1 MFEYKM
7 PKMDHTSEEGAVVE
21 WFVKEG
27 DIVKYGDIIMTMESN
42 KAILEIE
49 ANFEGRIRQILLE
62 PGELVAVLTTI
73 ALIDEI

>member
-1 MFEYKM
+1 MCSRLLFYR
-7 PKMDHTSEEGAVVE
+7 PLLR
-21 WFVKEG
+21 G
-27 DIVKYGDIIMTMESN
+27 DIVKHGDIIMTMESN